1 MCDFPEI
8 KHCSKFHSI
17 HISAE
22 KKITQQ
28 SQYARASHIT
38 DEQGIR
44 EEVVLKILGDGGTKW
59 CPQTSPD
66 GNRVR
71 QILKER
77 KQSP

>member
-1 MCDFPEI
+1 ME
-8 KHCSKFHSI
+8 
-17 HISAE
+17 
-22 KKITQQ
+22 QQ

-44 EEVVLKILGDGGTKW
+44 EEVVLKILGEGGTKW

-66 GNRVR
+66 GYRVR
-71 QILKER
+71 QILKKKR

>member
-1 MCDFPEI
+1 ME
-8 KHCSKFHSI
+8 
-17 HISAE
+17 
-22 KKITQQ
+22 QQ

-44 EEVVLKILGDGGTKW
+44 EEVVLKILGEGGTKW

-66 GNRVR
+66 GYRVR
-71 QILKER
+71 QILKKR